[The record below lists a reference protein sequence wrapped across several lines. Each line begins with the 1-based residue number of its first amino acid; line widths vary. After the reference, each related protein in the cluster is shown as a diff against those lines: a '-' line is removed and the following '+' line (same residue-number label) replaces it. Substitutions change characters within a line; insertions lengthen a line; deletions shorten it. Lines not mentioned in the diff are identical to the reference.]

1 MFYQKQCIYFK
12 EERIRV
18 KQMDF
23 EKFVNRVMEDIKKY
37 LSQEDQNVDFAVEH
51 QEKLNDQY
59 TALRITGRTITPNI
73 NLEYFYR
80 EYEDGR
86 SFRSIMSEI
95 AESIEMVPPKFEQD
109 VLNDFEKAK
118 ELLFIRLS
126 SVEKNADY
134 LEKVP
139 HTIVEDM
146 AITYH
151 LIIEIG
157 EQGVASATITNE
169 YLEKY
174 GATVEELHKLALENS
189 EKIFPANID
198 NILGVMQKQ
207 IAADMKK
214 EGMDEETINMILDEL
229 PPMENPAMTIV
240 TNDVCVNGAAVIF
253 YPGVFEEIAERTGG
267 DYFVLPSSVHE
278 TIILPDTGEYSTE
291 ELTAMVSDINANVV
305 EERDRLTDEV
315 YHYDSI
321 DKVFEKASKFEERM
335 ISKLAEERNAKLP
348 SIKDRIYEKKDA
360 VKVLVGESKMPV
372 HKAEVSR

>member
-1 MFYQKQCIYFK
+1 MN
-12 EERIRV
+12 
-18 KQMDF
+18 F
-23 EKFVNRVMEDIKKY
+23 EKFVNRVLEDIKKY
-37 LSQEDQNVDFAVEH
+37 LPQEYQNVDFVVAH

-59 TALRITGRTITPNI
+59 TALRITDRTITPNI
-73 NLEYFYR
+73 NLENYYQ

-86 SFRSIMSEI
+86 NFRSIMAAI
-95 AESIEMVPPKFEQD
+95 AESIKMVPPEFEQD
-109 VLNDFEKAK
+109 VLSDFEKAK

-151 LIIEIG
+151 LKIEIG
-157 EQGVASATITNE
+157 EQGVASATVTNE

-174 GATVEELHKLALENS
+174 GISVEELHKLALENS

-198 NILGVMQKQ
+198 GILEIMRKQ
-207 IAADMKK
+207 MADDMKK
-214 EGMDEETINMILDEL
+214 EGMEEEMIEMILGEL
-229 PPMENPAMTIV
+229 PPTENPALTVV

-253 YPGVFEEIAERTGG
+253 YPGVFEEIAERIGS

-278 TIILPDTGEYSTE
+278 TIVLPDTGEFSPE
-291 ELTAMVSDINANVV
+291 ELTVMVSDINANVV
-305 EERDRLTDEV
+305 EEKDRLTDEV

-321 DKVFEKASKFEERM
+321 DKVFEKASRFEERM
-335 ISKLAEERNAKLP
+335 ISRIVEERNAKVT
-348 SIKDRIYEKKDA
+348 SIKDRICEKKDA
-360 VKVLVGESKMPV
+360 VKVHAEASKLPV
-372 HKAEVSR
+372 RTAEVSR

>member
-1 MFYQKQCIYFK
+1 
-12 EERIRV
+12 
-18 KQMDF
+18 MDF

-37 LSQEDQNVDFAVEH
+37 LPQEYQNVDFAVAH

-59 TALRITGRTITPNI
+59 TALRITGRKITPNI
-73 NLEYFYR
+73 NLENYYQ

-86 SFRSIMSEI
+86 SFRSIMAAI
-95 AESIEMVPPKFEQD
+95 AESIKMVPPEFEQD

-151 LIIEIG
+151 LKIEIG
-157 EQGVASATITNE
+157 EQGVASATVTKE

-174 GATVEELHKLALENS
+174 GISVEELHKLALENS

-198 NILGVMQKQ
+198 GILGFMQKQ
-207 IAADMKK
+207 MAADMKK
-214 EGMDEETINMILDEL
+214 EGMDEETINMILGDL
-229 PPMENPAMTIV
+229 PKTDDHAMTVV
-240 TNDVCVNGAAVIF
+240 TNDVCINGAAVIF
-253 YPGVFEEIAERTGG
+253 YPRVFEEIAERICG

-278 TIILPDTGEYSTE
+278 TLILPDTGEFSPE
-291 ELTAMVSDINANVV
+291 ELTVMVSDINANVV
-305 EERDRLTDEV
+305 EAKDRLTDEV

-321 DKVFEKASKFEERM
+321 DKVFEKASVFEERM
-335 ISKLAEERNAKLP
+335 ISKLVEERNAKVT
-348 SIKDRIYEKKDA
+348 SIKDRIFEKKDA
-360 VKVLVGESKMPV
+360 VKVHAEASKMPV
-372 HKAEVSR
+372 RTAEVSR